1 MKIESITINHPI
13 SFCSLYSAPAHF
25 AYSMKSNWNEIAPV
39 YVCVC
44 VWMLRSSTQS
54 LTFIHYEIQSKHCNV
69 WKKNRTIRVWCYCRK
84 GWKRV
89 RGGCERITKWI
100 WFVLLLLLLVPF
112 VNVYLLLSAEQISI
126 SQTNGIDWKLWLLP
140 ILYQFFRSLVYEKEQ
155 NGDTGRQE
163 KMRKSDIVILL
174 YCYQFYWE
182 WNSEKYDYK
191 ANSIAQ
197 MYVWSM
203 CVCWHRRRAY

>member
-100 WFVLLLLLLVPF
+100 WFVLLLLLLLPF

-140 ILYQFFRSLVYEKEQ
+140 ILYQFFRSLV
-155 NGDTGRQE
+155 
-163 KMRKSDIVILL
+163 MRRSKTEIPGGKRKCGNPILWFFFIVINF
-174 YCYQFYWE
+174 CE